1 MNMEVVPQQEQPTG
15 LALFEGGPQQVVDQ
29 ATKMA
34 EVLQKVINDQEL
46 FSTIQGKKY
55 VQVEGWTTL
64 GAMLGVFPFIEWS
77 RLVVDSGGA
86 AMGWEARCV
95 VKRPDG
101 AVIGAA
107 EDQCMRGETKWA
119 KSDDYA
125 LRSMAQTRATSKA
138 MRLPLAWVMTLA
150 GYAATPYEEMP
161 DDQKRPARRPRTPAP
176 APANGDDP
184 GKARYDLKVVLE
196 ATFSGDEQGM
206 YEFVNKEYPDGTD
219 GATQIL
225 RERIPA
231 QECERMI
238 GLLKAGA

>member
-1 MNMEVVPQQEQPTG
+1 MTNELVPQQEQPTG
-15 LALFEGGPQQVVDQ
+15 VALFEGGPQQVVNK
-29 ATKMA
+29 ATEMA
-34 EVLQKVINDQEL
+34 EVLQKVINDQQL
-46 FSTIQGKKY
+46 YTTIQGKKY

-64 GAMLGVFPFIEWS
+64 GAMLGVFPVIEWS
-77 RLVVDSGGA
+77 RPVVDKDGG

-107 EDQCMRGETKWA
+107 EAQCMRGETKWA

-176 APANGDDP
+176 APANGGDP
-184 GKARYDLKVVLE
+184 GKARYDLKVALE
-196 ATFSGDEQGM
+196 AAFGTDAEEM
-206 YEFVNKEYPDGTD
+206 YKFVNKEYPDGTD

-238 GLLKAGA
+238 DLLKAGT